1 MLYKYRGIITA
12 FLGLLLLLLPPA
24 SFETSIYVGIP
35 FFFAAFFL
43 RIWARLHIGEHS
55 RENELVCNE
64 IIKTGPYRYIKH
76 PLYLSNFMA
85 GTAFALFHAGFSFAT
100 LGFCAIYG
108 IFLAILA
115 INENKFLK
123 HAAPQISRP
132 TSHIPSLKNSA
143 INDLPT
149 WFWQIAM
156 MGFIFLRKML
166 TFF

>member
-1 MLYKYRGIITA
+1 MYKYRGIITA

-24 SFETSIYVGIP
+24 PFEPSCYFGIP
-35 FFFAAFFL
+35 IFLVAFFL

-55 RENELVCNE
+55 RGAELVCDE
-64 IIKTGPYRYIKH
+64 IVKTGPYKYIKH

-85 GTAFALFHAGFSFAT
+85 GTAFALFHTGFSFAT

-115 INENKFLK
+115 ISENRFLK
-123 HAAPQISRP
+123 RVAPQTSPTPHISNP
-132 TSHIPSLKNSA
+132 KKAA

-149 WFWQIAM
+149 WLWQIVM
-156 MGFIFLRKML
+156 LVLIFVRKVWL
-166 TFF
+166 P